1 MELLRLKK
9 EEIKYLN
16 LSKGARQMRTIEF
29 ENYINLDKI
38 TIKHDVINK
47 FKENNYEF
55 LINHEKYEITIR
67 DIKLEKDF
75 IILKFAPIVELY
87 TFIEYLNSLDDGQI
101 IEIINI
107 LNVVDHEIPVIKEK
121 NKKHITFKRHIIKN
135 NVHQATNYL
144 TINLH
149 DYVIN
154 NYNFEL
160 NIVLNKEYQELMKT
174 RGYRIKYK
182 VLSINLYEFLYV
194 LENEENKSIET
205 LISN

>member
-29 ENYINLDKI
+29 ENYINLDKM

-87 TFIEYLNSLDDGQI
+87 TFIEYLNSLDDEQI

-121 NKKHITFKRHIIKN
+121 NKKTYYI
-135 NVHQATNYL
+135 
-144 TINLH
+144 
-149 DYVIN
+149 
-154 NYNFEL
+154 
-160 NIVLNKEYQELMKT
+160 
-174 RGYRIKYK
+174 
-182 VLSINLYEFLYV
+182 
-194 LENEENKSIET
+194 
-205 LISN
+205 

>member
-1 MELLRLKK
+1 MW
-9 EEIKYLN
+9 
-16 LSKGARQMRTIEF
+16 
-29 ENYINLDKI
+29 
-38 TIKHDVINK
+38 
-47 FKENNYEF
+47 
-55 LINHEKYEITIR
+55 
-67 DIKLEKDF
+67 
-75 IILKFAPIVELY
+75 
-87 TFIEYLNSLDDGQI
+87 SLDNEQI

-121 NKKHITFKRHIIKN
+121 NKKHITFRRHIIKN

>member
-1 MELLRLKK
+1 
-9 EEIKYLN
+9 
-16 LSKGARQMRTIEF
+16 MRTIEF
-29 ENYINLDKI
+29 ENYINLDKM

-87 TFIEYLNSLDDGQI
+87 TFIEYLNSLDNEQI

-121 NKKHITFKRHIIKN
+121 NKKHITFRRHIIKN

>member
-29 ENYINLDKI
+29 ENYINLDKMI
-38 TIKHDVINK
+38 IKHDVINK

-87 TFIEYLNSLDDGQI
+87 TFIEYLNSLDNEQI

-121 NKKHITFKRHIIKN
+121 NKKTYYI
-135 NVHQATNYL
+135 
-144 TINLH
+144 
-149 DYVIN
+149 
-154 NYNFEL
+154 
-160 NIVLNKEYQELMKT
+160 
-174 RGYRIKYK
+174 
-182 VLSINLYEFLYV
+182 
-194 LENEENKSIET
+194 
-205 LISN
+205 